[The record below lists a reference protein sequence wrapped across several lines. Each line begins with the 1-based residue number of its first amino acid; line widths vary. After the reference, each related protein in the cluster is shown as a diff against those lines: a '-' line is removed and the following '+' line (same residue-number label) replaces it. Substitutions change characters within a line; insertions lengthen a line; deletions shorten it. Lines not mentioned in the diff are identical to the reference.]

1 MDALILSCGTGGGH
15 NAAAYAI
22 QEELT
27 RRGDRA
33 VLLNPYTLQ
42 SPNLAKTIDRIYITL
57 AQRFPAGFGIV
68 YCLGNLYRRLPFRS
82 PVYFCN
88 RKMAAVLGQ
97 YLRENPAD
105 VVLVSHLFPAE
116 ILTQMKNQGM
126 PVPKSIFIATDY
138 TCIPFTEET
147 DCDAYVIP
155 AQELQDDF
163 LGRGLPA
170 EKLYALGIPVRR
182 DFSHPVSK
190 AEARKALGLEADGRY
205 LLICGGSIGAGKLEK
220 TVDRLYGACGSRAHL
235 IVICGNNEQIYK
247 KLAEKYAGH
256 MTVLESTD
264 RMAEYLRACDLY
276 LSKPGGLSSTEAAA
290 MGVPLIHLPPIPGCE
305 TVNARFF
312 QERGMSRIF
321 RLRRSGI
328 RQALSLLDDP
338 AQCEAMRQRQQTVL
352 NKNAAE
358 AICDLAA
365 ELVRSNSCRTGRQGS
380 DGL

>member
-15 NAAAYAI
+15 NAAAHAI
-22 QEELT
+22 EEELT

-33 VLLNPYTLQ
+33 VMLNPYTLRGLK
-42 SPNLAKTIDRIYITL
+42 LAEIIDRIYITL
-57 AQRFPAGFGIV
+57 AQRMPAGFGFV

-88 RKMAAVLGQ
+88 RKMATVLGQ
-97 YLRENPAD
+97 YLKENPAD
-105 VVLVSHLFPAE
+105 VVIMSHLFPAE

-126 PVPKSIFIATDY
+126 PVPKSMFIATDY

-155 AQELQDDF
+155 AQELQEDF

-170 EKLYALGIPVRR
+170 EKLHPLGIPVRR
-182 DFSHPVSK
+182 GFSHPASK
-190 AEARKALGLEADGRY
+190 AEARKALGLKADGRY
-205 LLICGGSIGAGKLEK
+205 LLVSGGSIGAGKLEK
-220 TVDRLYGACGSRAHL
+220 TVERLYEACGNRAHL
-235 IVICGNNEQIYK
+235 IVICGNNEKIYK
-247 KLAEKYAGH
+247 KLTKKYAGR

-264 RMAEYLRACDLY
+264 RMAEYLRASDLY

-305 TVNARFF
+305 TINARFF
-312 QERGMSRIF
+312 QGLGMSRILK
-321 RLRRSGI
+321 LRQDSI

-338 AQCEAMRQRQQTVL
+338 AQCEAMLQRQQTVL
-352 NKNAAE
+352 NRDAAE
-358 AICDLAA
+358 RICDLAA
-365 ELVRSNSCRTGRQGS
+365 ELVHSN
-380 DGL
+380 